1 VDVEAVQH
9 RQVAFARHAEAG
21 GDALG
26 DQGFDKGVAGKA
38 DRAGQ
43 SVHDY

>member
-1 VDVEAVQH
+1 MEAVQH

-38 DRAGQ
+38 RGGHGRQ
-43 SVHDY
+43 QET